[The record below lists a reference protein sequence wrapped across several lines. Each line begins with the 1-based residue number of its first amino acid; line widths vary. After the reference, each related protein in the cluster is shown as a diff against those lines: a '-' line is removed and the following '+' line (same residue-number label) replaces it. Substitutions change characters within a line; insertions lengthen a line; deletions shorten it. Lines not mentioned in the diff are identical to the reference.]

1 MDATDA
7 VRPQD
12 AARPTD
18 PAPAPPGGSRRHDD
32 RPRIR
37 PTEGEVPGPLAEQ
50 RDRLTEGLRLYGAD
64 YQEVGRRFAT
74 WLGLHTTDADAL
86 VQILYGEE
94 RGAPLSPARLSE
106 RISLSSGATTAL
118 LNRLEKAG
126 HIVRS
131 REHADRRIVTLRG
144 SEHVQQLTDEFF
156 RPLGERMD
164 AMLSRYPAEQLR
176 QFEEFLGDLHVT
188 LNEHLAALDEEQQG

>member
-7 VRPQD
+7 
-12 AARPTD
+12 ARPTGD
-18 PAPAPPGGSRRHDD
+18 GSLHEGRGHDD

-37 PTEGEVPGPLAEQ
+37 PTEGEAPSELAAQ
-50 RDRLTEGLRLYGAD
+50 RHRLTEGLRLYGAD
-64 YQEVGRRFAT
+64 YQEVGRRFAA
-74 WLGLHTTDADAL
+74 WLDLHTTDADAL

-126 HIVRS
+126 HIVRT
-131 REHADRRIVTLRG
+131 REHTDRRIVTLRG
-144 SEHVQQLTDEFF
+144 GEHVQQLTDDFF
-156 RPLGERMD
+156 RPLGVRMD
-164 AMLSRYPAEQLR
+164 DMLSRYPAEQLR
-176 QFEEFLGDLHVT
+176 QFEMFLGDLHMT
-188 LNEHLAALDEEQQG
+188 LNKHLAALDEEKA